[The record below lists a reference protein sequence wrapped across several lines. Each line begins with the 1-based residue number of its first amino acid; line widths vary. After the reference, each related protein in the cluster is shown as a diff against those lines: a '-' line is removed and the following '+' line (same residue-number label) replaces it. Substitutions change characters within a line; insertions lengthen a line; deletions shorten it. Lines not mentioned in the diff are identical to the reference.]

1 MTNKIM
7 LMIYN
12 NILDKKL
19 DEDFRSV
26 GLFHDIG
33 KVVLIMT
40 IPADTMI
47 YVKSTQSGKIV

>member
-7 LMIYN
+7 LLIYN

-19 DEDFRSV
+19 DKDLRSV

-33 KVVLIMT
+33 KVVFN
-40 IPADTMI
+40 
-47 YVKSTQSGKIV
+47 